1 MHTIASEDGHMT
13 GTSRILDNYF
23 KITQRGSTLSREVR
37 GGLVTFVA
45 MSYIVVLNPL
55 ILGSFSADDA
65 AAKTDV
71 LGDILPVGQV
81 AAVTALVAG
90 LMSIVFGI
98 VANYPFG
105 IAAGLGINS
114 LLAVT
119 IAPQVT
125 WPEAMGLVVIDGII
139 IVALAVSGFRTAV
152 FNAIPDALKSAIAAG
167 IGCFIAFIGLVD
179 AGFVRRI
186 PDEAGTTVPVGL
198 GIDGSIASWPTAV
211 FVFGVL
217 LMGVLVVRKVRG
229 GLLIGIVA
237 TTALAA
243 VLEAVFDVGPSKGV
257 DPTGWNLSVPVLPD
271 VLAQLPDLSLVG
283 DVSLFGAFTR
293 IGVLSASL
301 LVFTLVLANFFDAM
315 GTMTGLGKEGD
326 LVDEHGTLPNIGKAL
341 VVEGTGAIV
350 GGVASSSSNTVFVE
364 SASGIA
370 EGARTGLANVV
381 TGVLFLAAM
390 FLTPLYSIVP
400 IEAAAP
406 ALVVVG
412 ALMIGQVRDIDFT
425 RFDVALPAFL
435 TIVVMP
441 FTYSIANGIGVG
453 FVSWVVLAA
462 ASGKVK
468 QIHPLLWTVA
478 GLFVAYFALGPIAD
492 AIT

>member
-1 MHTIASEDGHMT
+1 MGAAPKL
-13 GTSRILDNYF
+13 LDNYF
-23 KITQRGSTLSREVR
+23 KITERGSTVGAEIR
-37 GGLVTFVA
+37 GGVVTFVA
-45 MSYIVVLNPL
+45 MAYIVVLNPL

-65 AAKTDV
+65 VAKTDV
-71 LGDILPVGQV
+71 LGNILPVNQV

-90 LMSIVFGI
+90 LMSIVFGV
-98 VANYPFG
+98 VANYPFA

-125 WPEAMGLVVIDGII
+125 WPEAMGLVVIDGVI
-139 IVALAVSGFRTAV
+139 IVVLALTGFRTAV
-152 FNAIPDALKSAIAAG
+152 FNAIPAELKSAIAAG
-167 IGCFIAFIGLVD
+167 IGMFIAFIGLVD

-186 PDEAGTTVPVGL
+186 PDAAGTTVPVGL
-198 GIDGSIASWPTAV
+198 GINGSISSWPTV
-211 FVFGVL
+211 TFVFGVL

-229 GLLIGIVA
+229 GLLIGIVV
-237 TTALAA
+237 TTVLAA
-243 VLEAVFDVGPSKGV
+243 IIEAVAGVGPSLGV
-257 DPTGWNLSVPVLPD
+257 NPQGWNLSVPAAPD
-271 VLAQLPDLSLVG
+271 VLAELPDLSLVG
-283 DVSLFGAFTR
+283 DVSIFGAFTR
-293 IGVLSASL
+293 IGVLAASL

-315 GTMTGLGKEGD
+315 GTMTGLGKEAG
-326 LVDEHGTLPNIGKAL
+326 LTDEDGNLPNIGRAL

-350 GGVASSSSNTVFVE
+350 GGGASASSNTVFVE

-381 TGVLFLAAM
+381 TGLLFLAAM
-390 FLTPLYSIVP
+390 FLTPLYSVVP

-412 ALMIGQVRDIDFT
+412 AMMIGQVRDIDFT
-425 RFDVALPAFL
+425 QFSIALPAFL

-453 FVSWVVLAA
+453 FVSWVVLNA
-462 ASGKVK
+462 ASGGIKR
-468 QIHPLLWTVA
+468 IHPLMWVVA
-478 GLFVAYFALGPIAD
+478 LLFVAYFAVGPITD
-492 AIT
+492 AVT

>member
-1 MHTIASEDGHMT
+1 MGAAPKL
-13 GTSRILDNYF
+13 LDNYF
-23 KITQRGSTLSREVR
+23 KITERGSTVGTEIR
-37 GGLVTFVA
+37 GGVVSFVA
-45 MSYIVVLNPL
+45 MAYIVVLNPL

-65 AAKTDV
+65 VAKTDV
-71 LGDILPVGQV
+71 LGNILPVNQV

-98 VANYPFG
+98 VANYPFA

-139 IVALAVSGFRTAV
+139 IVVLALTGFRTAV
-152 FNAIPDALKSAIAAG
+152 FNAIPPELKSAIAAG
-167 IGCFIAFIGLVD
+167 IGMFIAFIGLVD

-186 PDEAGTTVPVGL
+186 PDAAGTTVPVGL
-198 GIDGSIASWPTAV
+198 GINGSISSWPTV
-211 FVFGVL
+211 TFVFGVL

-229 GLLIGIVA
+229 GLLIGIVV
-237 TTALAA
+237 TTVLAA
-243 VLEAVFDVGPSKGV
+243 IIEAVAGVGPSLGV
-257 DPTGWNLSVPVLPD
+257 NPNGWNLSVPAAPD
-271 VLAQLPDLSLVG
+271 VVAELPDLSLVG
-283 DVSLFGAFTR
+283 DVSLFGAFVR
-293 IGVLSASL
+293 IGVLAASL

-315 GTMTGLGKEGD
+315 GTMTGLGKEAGLTD
-326 LVDEHGTLPNIGKAL
+326 QEGNLPNIGRAL

-350 GGVASSSSNTVFVE
+350 GGGASASSNTVFVE

-381 TGVLFLAAM
+381 TGLLFLAAM
-390 FLTPLYSIVP
+390 FLTPLYSVVP

-412 ALMIGQVRDIDFT
+412 AMMIGQVRDIDFSK
-425 RFDVALPAFL
+425 FSIALPAFL

-453 FVSWVVLAA
+453 FISWVVLNA
-462 ASGKVK
+462 ASGGVK
-468 QIHPLLWTVA
+468 KIHPLMWVVA
-478 GLFVAYFALGPIAD
+478 LLFVAYFAVGPITD
-492 AIT
+492 AVT

>member
-1 MHTIASEDGHMT
+1 MRAMA
-13 GTSRILDNYF
+13 GTSTWIDSYF
-23 KITQRGSTLSREVR
+23 KIGERGSTVATEVR

-45 MSYIVVLNPL
+45 MAYIVVLNPL

-65 AAKTDV
+65 VAKKDV
-71 LGDILPVGQV
+71 LGNILPVTQV

-90 LMSIVFGI
+90 VMSIIFGL
-98 VANYPFG
+98 VANYPFA
-105 IAAGLGINS
+105 IATGLGINT

-119 IAPQVT
+119 ISPQVS

-139 IVALAVSGFRTAV
+139 IVLLAVTGFRTAV
-152 FNAIPDALKSAIAAG
+152 FNAVPAELKAAIAAG
-167 IGCFIAFIGLVD
+167 IGLFIALIGLVD
-179 AGFVRRI
+179 AGFVRRL
-186 PDEAGTTVPVGL
+186 PDAANTTVPVGL
-198 GIDGSIASWPTAV
+198 GINGSIASWPTV
-211 FVFGVL
+211 IFVVGLL
-217 LMGVLVVRKVRG
+217 LMGVLVARKVRG
-229 GLLIGIVA
+229 GLLIGIVL
-237 TTALAA
+237 TTVFAA
-243 VLEAVFDVGPSKGV
+243 IVEAVADVGASKGV
-257 DPTGWNLSVPVLPD
+257 NPKGWNLSVPALPSE
-271 VLAQLPDLSLVG
+271 LFQLPDLSLVG

-293 IGVLSASL
+293 IGALAASL

-315 GTMTGLGKEGD
+315 GTMTGLGKEAGLTD
-326 LVDEHGTLPNIGKAL
+326 AKGNLPNIGRAL
-341 VVEGTGAIV
+341 VVEGAGAV
-350 GGVASSSSNTVFVE
+350 AGGAASTSSNTVFVE

-390 FLTPLYSIVP
+390 FLTPLYSVVP

-412 ALMIGQVRDIDFT
+412 ALMIGQVRDIDFGN
-425 RFDVALPAFL
+425 FAIALPAFL

-453 FVSWVVLAA
+453 FIAWVVLAVG
-462 ASGKVK
+462 SGRGKHV
-468 QIHPLLWTVA
+468 HALLWVVA
-478 GLFVAYFALGPIAD
+478 ALFVAYFAIEPITD

>member
-1 MHTIASEDGHMT
+1 MGAAPKL
-13 GTSRILDNYF
+13 LDNYF
-23 KITQRGSTLSREVR
+23 KITERGSTVGTEVR
-37 GGLVTFVA
+37 GGVVSFVA
-45 MSYIVVLNPL
+45 MAYIVVLNPL

-65 AAKTDV
+65 VAKTDV
-71 LGDILPVGQV
+71 LGNILPVNQV

-98 VANYPFG
+98 VANYPFA

-139 IVALAVSGFRTAV
+139 IVVLALTGFRTAV
-152 FNAIPDALKSAIAAG
+152 FNAIPPELKSAIAAG
-167 IGCFIAFIGLVD
+167 IGMFIAFIGLVD

-186 PDEAGTTVPVGL
+186 PDAAGTTVPVGL
-198 GIDGSIASWPTAV
+198 GINGSISSWPTV
-211 FVFGVL
+211 TFVFGVL

-229 GLLIGIVA
+229 GLLIGIVV
-237 TTALAA
+237 TTVLAA
-243 VLEAVFDVGPSKGV
+243 IIEAVAGVGPSLGV
-257 DPTGWNLSVPVLPD
+257 NPNGWNLSVPAAPD
-271 VLAQLPDLSLVG
+271 VVAELPDLSLVG
-283 DVSLFGAFTR
+283 DVSLFGAFVR
-293 IGVLSASL
+293 IGVLAASL

-315 GTMTGLGKEGD
+315 GTMTGLGKEAGLTD
-326 LVDEHGTLPNIGKAL
+326 QEGNLPNIGRAL

-350 GGVASSSSNTVFVE
+350 GGGASASSNTVFVE

-381 TGVLFLAAM
+381 TGLLFLAAM
-390 FLTPLYSIVP
+390 FLTPLYSVVP

-412 ALMIGQVRDIDFT
+412 AMMIGQVRDIDFSK
-425 RFDVALPAFL
+425 FSIALPAFL

-453 FVSWVVLAA
+453 FISWVVLNA
-462 ASGKVK
+462 ASGGVK
-468 QIHPLLWTVA
+468 KIHPLMWVVA
-478 GLFVAYFALGPIAD
+478 LLFVAYFAVGPITD
-492 AIT
+492 AVT